1 VSRILRAL
9 EAFAVGDAM
18 GMVTEFMTRR
28 QISTRFDFVSDL
40 LEPEHSP
47 IHKNLTKG
55 QITDDTEQVIYLTRL
70 YHEKGNFSQE
80 TVKEAL
86 CRWEDECD
94 PVAKGYIGPS
104 TKRAIEAFKNRQ
116 DFESLGTTSGAPM
129 RVLAPVLCNL
139 DKSEKHLVEAIRNCT
154 VPTHNTN
161 LALEASLAVGF
172 AYYYAARG
180 LNADGIAEAAI
191 RGSKVCEKLTCAEFV
206 GPSAGERL
214 AAIKGLIGGQHPDDF
229 LDRLYYVFGTT
240 MEAVDVAVAAI
251 AIGLFCRDDVWLAI
265 RMGASIGGDTDT
277 IAAIAGALSSLQG
290 DANNIP
296 HFITQRVL
304 KANED
309 LDLEK
314 HARYIEKMSDI
325 DD

>member
-1 VSRILRAL
+1 MNRIFRAL

-40 LEPEHSP
+40 LEPEHSY
-47 IHKNLTKG
+47 IHKNLTRG
-55 QITDDTEQVIYLTRL
+55 QITDDTEQVLYLIKL
-70 YHEKGNFSQE
+70 YNEKRNFSQE

-86 CRWEDECD
+86 CRWEEECD

-104 TKRAIEAFKNRQ
+104 TRRAIEAFKSNQ

-139 DKSEKHLVEAIRNCT
+139 DRGEKHLVEVIRNCT
-154 VPTHNTN
+154 APTHNTN

-172 AYYYAARG
+172 AYYYAARR
-180 LNADGIAEAAI
+180 LNANGIIEAAI
-191 RGSKVCEKLTCAEFV
+191 TGSKVSEELSCAEFV

-214 AAIKGLIGGQHPDDF
+214 SVIREHIGGELPDHF
-229 LDRLYYVFGTT
+229 LDRIYYLFGTT

-314 HARYIEKMSDI
+314 HARYVKETSDI

>member
-1 VSRILRAL
+1 MNRIFRAL

-28 QISTRFDFVSDL
+28 QITTRFDFVSDL

-55 QITDDTEQVIYLTRL
+55 QITDDTEQVLYLIKL
-70 YHEKGNFSQE
+70 YSEKRNFSQE

-104 TKRAIEAFKNRQ
+104 TKRAIEAFKSKEE
-116 DFESLGTTSGAPM
+116 FESLGTTSGAPM
-129 RVLAPVLCNL
+129 RVLAPALCNL
-139 DKSEKHLVEAIRNCT
+139 DKSEKHLIEAIRNCT
-154 VPTHNTN
+154 NPTHNTN

-180 LNADGIAEAAI
+180 LNANEIAEAAI
-191 RGSKVCEKLTCAEFV
+191 RGSKVNERLSCAEFV
-206 GPSAGERL
+206 GPSAGKRL
-214 AAIKGLIGGQHPDDF
+214 SVIREHIGGELPDHF
-229 LDRLYYVFGTT
+229 LDRIYYLFGTT

-314 HARYIEKMSDI
+314 HARYVEETSDI